1 MKVIYDATPF
11 STRHNKLGVV
21 LKPGVNEFADHVANK
36 LIDLGLVRPAD
47 PPAADEPRS
56 SFASFFGAKEDPRER
71 EAPVAAASD
80 RNDETEEEEQ

>member
-21 LKPGVNEFADHVANK
+21 LKPGENEFPDALAKK
-36 LIDLGLVRPAD
+36 LIDLGLVKPAD
-47 PPAADEPRS
+47 PPSADEPRS

-80 RNDETEEEEQ
+80 SNHETEEEEQ